1 VERRVSIQR
10 APRPATRCLLF
21 LDGEL
26 YLERVQA
33 PMVIAALQAGG
44 QWLDVDCVYLAAI
57 DGAARHRNFACD
69 ADFAAL
75 LVNPLLP
82 WLEQTLGAPRTY
94 YLAGLSLSGLATA
107 FTVWKHPG
115 VFAGGLCQSPSAWW
129 NDEWLAAA
137 IAREPAPLPRCW
149 FSVGNQETQ
158 TDVRHPPTDMHQRTS
173 QLDSVRRLAAAF
185 GQPCHEYEGGHDP
198 ACWQAELPEA
208 LEWLL
213 GANC

>member
-1 VERRVSIQR
+1 MANCISSASKRRLSSLRCKPAVNGWMWIASIW
-10 APRPATRCLLF
+10 RPST
-21 LDGEL
+21 
-26 YLERVQA
+26 
-33 PMVIAALQAGG
+33 
-44 QWLDVDCVYLAAI
+44 
-57 DGAARHRNFACD
+57 ARHRDFAFD
-69 ADFAAL
+69 ADFSAQ
-75 LVNPLLP
+75 LVNPMLL
-82 WLEQTLGAPRTY
+82 WLERTLGGPRAY

-107 FTVWKHPG
+107 FTLWKHPG

-158 TDVRHPPTDMHQRTS
+158 TDLRHPPTDMHQRTS

-208 LEWLL
+208 LAWLF
-213 GANC
+213 GVGR